1 MVYLMVEQQFAK
13 YPWCQ
18 RTIRGIFEE
27 VRKRRIHVQE
37 VSELPGGAEERSC
50 VLLVGASEEWINQ
63 TAREA
68 GSLGLHPVVLSNRE
82 TNSSG
87 LSVSSVKL
95 ANLETMFNECDETD
109 FMLLHLLPQELSYS
123 VMAQQ
128 CFISETAA
136 KYRVKKMQKLCGA
149 YNREELTELIRNIL

>member
-63 TAREA
+63 TARGA
-68 GSLGLHPVVLSNRE
+68 VWGFIPLSCPTGRPIPP
-82 TNSSG
+82 G
-87 LSVSSVKL
+87 SVS
-95 ANLETMFNECDETD
+95 A
-109 FMLLHLLPQELSYS
+109 
-123 VMAQQ
+123 
-128 CFISETAA
+128 
-136 KYRVKKMQKLCGA
+136 R
-149 YNREELTELIRNIL
+149 

>member
-50 VLLVGASEEWINQ
+50 VLLVGASEDCPRGRQ
-63 TAREA
+63 SGASSHCPVQPGDQFLRA
-68 GSLGLHPVVLSNRE
+68 QCQLG
-82 TNSSG
+82 
-87 LSVSSVKL
+87 
-95 ANLETMFNECDETD
+95 
-109 FMLLHLLPQELSYS
+109 
-123 VMAQQ
+123 
-128 CFISETAA
+128 
-136 KYRVKKMQKLCGA
+136 
-149 YNREELTELIRNIL
+149 

>member
-37 VSELPGGAEERSC
+37 VSELLGGAEERSC

-63 TAREA
+63 TARGQA
-68 GSLGLHPVVLSNRE
+68 VWGFIPLSCPTGRPIPP
-82 TNSSG
+82 G
-87 LSVSSVKL
+87 SVSAL
-95 ANLETMFNECDETD
+95 
-109 FMLLHLLPQELSYS
+109 
-123 VMAQQ
+123 
-128 CFISETAA
+128 
-136 KYRVKKMQKLCGA
+136 
-149 YNREELTELIRNIL
+149 